1 MTLSATAFLFN
12 YAAPELFVM
21 QFDDD
26 EQLEDHERGGS
37 KTVQTDV
44 YAFGCLYYAV
54 RSKRSLTYSVE
65 FSNDLSTQIFFDTI
79 PFVER
84 NEYQIMRL
92 VTAGVRPPRLDS
104 PRMEDGTW
112 DLILECWRAKS
123 FERPGM
129 EQIKMWIPN

>member
-1 MTLSATAFLFN
+1 
-12 YAAPELFVM
+12 M

-26 EQLEDHERGGS
+26 ERLEDHEVRGGS

-54 RSKRSLTYSVE
+54 RPKRSLTYSVS

-79 PFVER
+79 PFVEK

-104 PRMEDGTW
+104 PRMEDSTW
-112 DLILECWRAKS
+112 ELILHCWKAKPS
-123 FERPGM
+123 ERPGM
-129 EQIKMWIPN
+129 EQILVEKRIPT